1 MPDFEWVCATFL
13 AAKDDWREF
22 YIVGHADH
30 YGGCGRAL
38 DQRWGILQTM
48 FFGNQNGA
56 GQFHRSAYTTGKLR
70 SIAHRFDSSQF
81 QLRRCLTRVGRRCAP
96 RSPAKPKRRARHARF
111 RYWDRRVP
119 GQSFGGAPLT
129 MGHEIVGCDSL
140 LGGELINVPPEA
152 EFYQYDCRDFNAMA
166 KVMRGCELVYHCAAT
181 AYEGLSVFSP
191 AMVMDN
197 IVTGSVSVF
206 SAAIANGARRIVLCS
221 SMARYGTNEVPFLE
235 SYTPRPQDPYG
246 IAKVAAEQAL
256 LNLAHVHGVEYAI
269 AVPHNIIGARQK
281 FDDPY
286 RNVASIMANL
296 MLQGRSPFIYGDGE
310 QTRCFSHVEDCLA
323 CLLAMGLTERR
334 RRRSREHRPRRGV
347 SFRST
352 NLFRK
357 LKINHRP
364 RQPGDPRDGPASGSQ
379 ERSLLGN
386 KARRPARISHHPDAW
401 TRT

>member
-1 MPDFEWVCATFL
+1 MRVFVTGIAGFL
-13 AAKDDWREF
+13 GSHLAER
-22 YIVGHADH
+22 
-30 YGGCGRAL
+30 L
-38 DQRWGILQTM
+38 
-48 FFGNQNGA
+48 
-56 GQFHRSAYTTGKLR
+56 
-70 SIAHRFDSSQF
+70 
-81 QLRRCLTRVGRRCAP
+81 
-96 RSPAKPKRRARHARF
+96 
-111 RYWDRRVP
+111 
-119 GQSFGGAPLT
+119 LT

-235 SYTPRPQDPYG
+235 SYAPRPQDPYG

-256 LNLAHVHGVEYAI
+256 LNLAQVHGIEYAI
-269 AVPHNIIGARQK
+269 AVPHNIIGSRQK

-296 MLQGRSPFIYGDGE
+296 MLQGRRPFIYGDGH
-310 QTRCFSHVEDCLA
+310 QQRCFSHVEDCIT
-323 CLLAMGLTERR
+323 CLLAMGLT
-334 RRRSREHRPRRGV
+334 SRGV
-347 SFRST
+347 GEVVNIGPDEEFVSI
-352 NLFRK
+352 NQLFQK
-357 LKINHRP
+357 LKAIIGTDSQAIHVTDRPQEVKNAVCSASKARDILGYRTTRSLDAGLNDIVDYIRKVGPRKFRYHLDIELRNHRTP
-364 RQPGDPRDGPASGSQ
+364 RTWT
-379 ERSLLGN
+379 ERLM
-386 KARRPARISHHPDAW
+386 
-401 TRT
+401 

>member
-1 MPDFEWVCATFL
+1 MRVFVTGIAGFL
-13 AAKDDWREF
+13 GSHLAER
-22 YIVGHADH
+22 
-30 YGGCGRAL
+30 L
-38 DQRWGILQTM
+38 
-48 FFGNQNGA
+48 
-56 GQFHRSAYTTGKLR
+56 
-70 SIAHRFDSSQF
+70 
-81 QLRRCLTRVGRRCAP
+81 
-96 RSPAKPKRRARHARF
+96 
-111 RYWDRRVP
+111 
-119 GQSFGGAPLT
+119 LT

-166 KVMRGCELVYHCAAT
+166 KVMHGCELVYHCAAT

-235 SYTPRPQDPYG
+235 SYAPRPQDPYG

-256 LNLAHVHGVEYAI
+256 LNLAHVHGIEYAI

-296 MLQGRSPFIYGDGE
+296 MLQGRRPFIYGDGE
-310 QTRCFSHVEDCLA
+310 QKRCFSHVEDCIT
-323 CLLAMGLTERR
+323 CLLAMGLT
-334 RRRSREHRPRRGV
+334 SSGV
-347 SFRST
+347 GEVVNIGPDEEFVSI
-352 NLFRK
+352 NQLFRK
-357 LKINHRP
+357 LKTIIGTNSQAIYVTDRPQEVKNAVCSASKARDLLGYRTTRTLDAGLNDIVDYIRTVGPRKFRYHLDIEIRNHRTP
-364 RQPGDPRDGPASGSQ
+364 RTWT
-379 ERSLLGN
+379 ERLM
-386 KARRPARISHHPDAW
+386 
-401 TRT
+401 